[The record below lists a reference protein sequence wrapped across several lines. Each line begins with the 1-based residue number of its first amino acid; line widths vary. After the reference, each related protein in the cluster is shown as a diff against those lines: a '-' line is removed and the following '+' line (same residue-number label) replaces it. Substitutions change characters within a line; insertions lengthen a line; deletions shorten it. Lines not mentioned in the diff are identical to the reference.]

1 MWVVNRIINICRR
14 RDLERELSQML
25 WKITYEDIA
34 KVENRTESMVGIK
47 TILIVNSSKGS
58 QIFLF
63 SYDGQIQVIDVLIKM
78 FYIQDVSIQKP
89 YIDANTFLEYI
100 HPRLIT

>member
-1 MWVVNRIINICRR
+1 
-14 RDLERELSQML
+14 ML
-25 WKITYEDIA
+25 WKIKYEDIE

-78 FYIQDVSIQKP
+78 FYIQDVSIQKH
-89 YIDANTFLEYI
+89 YIDTNTFLEYI
-100 HPRLIT
+100 HPRLIIQ